1 MDRIL
6 AVLLLLTPAAF
17 ADDAAAE
24 IEQLMKAGEAGYV
37 KADYE
42 AARVSYEK
50 AWELAQQTPPK
61 NPVRYD
67 ILKRLTA
74 VSAAV
79 GKFVEADN
87 YLQLA
92 INWRETAI
100 GRDDPK
106 IADDLLVSVAICR
119 GMKDLDRAT
128 AILERV
134 RAMHAQSAGAESG
147 TVALDLSLL
156 AQIYLDQKKM
166 EIAINTLVAALRI
179 RGKGAGRFDASL
191 LPDLDRLGETLITVR
206 IYDKAEDTFRHSLII
221 RESLLGKDSPDL
233 IHAIDGLAY
242 ACFGQKKY
250 DDAEP
255 LYQRLIA
262 LWTASVGKE
271 HPMVAMAY
279 DKVAVFYAEQKK
291 FEQAK
296 EAADHANAIRAHF
309 LALGLA
315 QQANE
320 QQAEGHLEET
330 KALYQRALTVMDP
343 PDPVYADLRTAVES
357 ILKALEPPPGP
368 KQKLSKTPPRRK

>member
-1 MDRIL
+1 ML
-6 AVLLLLTPAAF
+6 APAY
-17 ADDAAAE
+17 ADDPAAE
-24 IEQLMKAGEAGYV
+24 IEPLIKAGEAGYV

-42 AARVSYEK
+42 AARVSYQK
-50 AWELAQQTPPK
+50 AWEIAQQTPSQ

-74 VSAAV
+74 VSAAL
-79 GKFVEADN
+79 GQFAEADN

-92 INWRETAI
+92 INWREITI
-100 GRDDPK
+100 SRDDPK

-119 GMKDLDRAT
+119 GMKDLDRAL

-134 RAMHAQSAGAESG
+134 RSMHSRSAGVESIP
-147 TVALDLSLL
+147 VASDFSLM
-156 AQIYLDQKKM
+156 AQVYLDQKKL
-166 EIAINTLVAALRI
+166 ENAVNELVSALRI
-179 RGKGAGRFDASL
+179 RVKVAGQYDASL
-191 LPDLDRLGETLITVR
+191 LPDLDRLGETLIALR
-206 IYDKAEDTFRHSLII
+206 LYDKAEDTFRHALVI
-221 RESLLGKDSPDL
+221 RESLLGKNSADL
-233 IHAIDGLAY
+233 IHSIDGLAY

-255 LYQRLIA
+255 LYQRLVA

-291 FEQAK
+291 FDQAK
-296 EAADHANAIRAHF
+296 AAAEHANAIRAHF

-315 QQANE
+315 QEADE
-320 QQAEGHLEET
+320 QQSEGNIDET
-330 KALYQRALTVMDP
+330 KALYHRALTVLDP
-343 PDPVYADLRTAVES
+343 PDPVYDALRTAVES

-368 KQKLSKTPPRRK
+368 KPKLSKTPPRRK